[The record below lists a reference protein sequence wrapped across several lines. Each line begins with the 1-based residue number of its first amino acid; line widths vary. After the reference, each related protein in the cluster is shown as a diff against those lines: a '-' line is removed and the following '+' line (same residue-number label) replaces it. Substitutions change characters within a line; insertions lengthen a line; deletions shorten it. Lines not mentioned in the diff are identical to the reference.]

1 MSRAVARRRSVR
13 ATSATHI
20 LGDLERISNVLAA
33 AELERRDGHHV
44 VLGVAG
50 EVVADTNKGKRDRLV
65 GHAKDPVITSMAA
78 QTRRA

>member
-1 MSRAVARRRSVR
+1 MSSVR

-50 EVVADTNKGKRDRLV
+50 EVVADTNKRERDRLV
-65 GHAKDPVITSMAA
+65 GHAEDATRPSVAV
-78 QTRRA
+78 QTKQGRGYP